1 MQILRSKGQLLR
13 YLWDHTSSNKHLKRH
28 ILTYLWNAWIYL
40 TETYQNYSLPGSY
53 DIDDIFKIM
62 GSKVNVTDSFEKC
75 TFYRAAACNATH
87 GIAMRILSICLSNTW
102 FVTEW
107 KLCSHDKKNG
117 WWGRPLLS
125 EILGQTDSVGIWW
138 PWLPVPYIAYRN
150 VAAALVSALKHYL
163 HFTLVTLTVH

>member
-13 YLWDHTSSNKHLKRH
+13 YLWDHTSSNKHLNRH
-28 ILTYLWNAWIYL
+28 ILTCLWNAWIYL

-87 GIAMRILSICLSNTW
+87 GIAMRILSICLSNT
-102 FVTEW
+102 
-107 KLCSHDKKNG
+107 
-117 WWGRPLLS
+117 
-125 EILGQTDSVGIWW
+125 
-138 PWLPVPYIAYRN
+138 
-150 VAAALVSALKHYL
+150 
-163 HFTLVTLTVH
+163 